1 VDLRISRIFLL
12 FSTFFVTIVKD
23 SGVRNLL
30 YGEFAVKDCNCELLF
45 VWQKAASPVGLTAF
59 AL

>member
-1 VDLRISRIFLL
+1 MDLRISRISLL

-30 YGEFAVKDCNCELLF
+30 YGEFAVKDCNYESLS
-45 VWQKAASPVGLTAF
+45 VGQKAATPVGLAAF